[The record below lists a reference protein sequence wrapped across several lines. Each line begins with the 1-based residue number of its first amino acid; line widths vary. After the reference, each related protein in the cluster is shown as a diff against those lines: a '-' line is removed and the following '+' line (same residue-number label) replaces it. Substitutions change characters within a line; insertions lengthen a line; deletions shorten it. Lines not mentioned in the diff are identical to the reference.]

1 MRLPTLPPP
10 FAPLPVFVPLA
21 ISVSALAIQNVHL
34 LTEKLV
40 LRHFN
45 VPISLGRLSIN
56 PLRRTLT
63 ISQLHVFDPLDN
75 KPLLEIENTT
85 AAFKFSNNGKP
96 FPKSPVHVDV
106 GIDVMNITTTLYF
119 QDEEHRQVSSNWT
132 KLTQFYSDLA
142 PAPAPSSSP
151 SSASFPCSFAV
162 EVQQPKLFIQT
173 SSNQAVTPLITIP
186 RLHVTSDQLTSVS
199 NATQL
204 VDSLTTRVL
213 DKFKSR
219 AFRNEVRG
227 LVRLWLRQRSSTSDI
242 VDEAIE
248 WSKFNVSS
256 LRSRLRRFQSIADEL
271 PGLEQVQA
279 WTSRLDQYLG
289 GAERI
294 LKLTEPDEIPRHD
307 DNGDSNGNNRHPERP
322 VPERTAPNVNGSR
335 GGVTQSTPRNSEG
348 SSPESTINEEF
359 RELDE
364 EFP

>member
-1 MRLPTLPPP
+1 MRLPALPPP

-21 ISVSALAIQNVHL
+21 VSASALVLQNAHL

-45 VPISLGRLSIN
+45 IPISLGRLSIN
-56 PLRRTLT
+56 PLCRTVT

-75 KPLLEIENTT
+75 KPLLTIDNTT

-96 FPKSPVHVDV
+96 FPKAPVHVDV
-106 GIDVMNITTTLYF
+106 DIDVMNITTTLYF

-132 KLTQFYSDLA
+132 KLTQFYSDSA
-142 PAPAPSSSP
+142 PAASSSP
-151 SSASFPCSFAV
+151 SPASFPCSFTV
-162 EVQQPKLFIQT
+162 GVQQPKLFIQT
-173 SSNQAVTPLITIP
+173 SSNQAITPLITIP
-186 RLHVTSDQLTSVS
+186 RLHVTSDQLTSLS

-213 DKFKSR
+213 DKFKPR
-219 AFRNEVRG
+219 TFRNEVRG
-227 LVRLWLRQRSSTSDI
+227 LVRLWLRRRSSTLDI

-279 WTSRLDQYLG
+279 WTNRLDQYLG

-294 LKLTEPDEIPRHD
+294 LKLTEPDESPHHD
-307 DNGDSNGNNRHPERP
+307 ANGDWNGNGHHPEPP
-322 VPERTAPNVNGSR
+322 VPERAAPRGNGSR
-335 GGVTQSTPRNSEG
+335 DNGTQSTPRNSE
-348 SSPESTINEEF
+348 STSPESTIMEEF

-364 EFP
+364 QFP